1 MATIETREVIFLD
14 MLSKDS
20 VSVLKKT
27 IADID
32 GKEVQVGENFRCAF
46 DNSVEGRK
54 DIAEFLEEPYLSSV
68 MQMWGDTPTVESESL
83 PLVEG

>member
-27 IADID
+27 VANID
-32 GKEVQVGENFRCAF
+32 GKEVQVGENFRRAF

-68 MQMWGDTPTVESESL
+68 MQMWGDTPTVESEGL
-83 PLVEG
+83 PLMEG